1 MIETGCDRSLA
12 RDRCSIVFEDN
23 AYTSNRR
30 ITSIDGWTI
39 WNPDQLRRRD
49 LGAYD
54 KICFNTATDSH
65 QSTTWSK
72 PIDGT

>member
-30 ITSIDGWTI
+30 ITSIDGV
-39 WNPDQLRRRD
+39 DD
-49 LGAYD
+49 LESRSIA
-54 KICFNTATDSH
+54 A
-65 QSTTWSK
+65 
-72 PIDGT
+72 